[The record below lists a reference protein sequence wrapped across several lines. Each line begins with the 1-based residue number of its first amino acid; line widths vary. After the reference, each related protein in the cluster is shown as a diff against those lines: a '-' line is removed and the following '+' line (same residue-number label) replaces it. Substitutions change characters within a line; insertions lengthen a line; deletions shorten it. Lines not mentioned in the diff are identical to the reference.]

1 MHQCQLSKQWIS
13 RARLSKIKQADSLR
27 EETIKA
33 HVMGLPCTHRLKRSA
48 LINKGTKRQTRHGN
62 NKHVVFLKLQPELKK
77 KKNIYIYMITLKLSK
92 PVLLLAALTFIIWT
106 ENNKMQNKENET
118 REALCSD
125 VL

>member
-1 MHQCQLSKQWIS
+1 MK
-13 RARLSKIKQADSLR
+13 
-27 EETIKA
+27 
-33 HVMGLPCTHRLKRSA
+33 
-48 LINKGTKRQTRHGN
+48 KGTKSATNSCYGN

-92 PVLLLAALTFIIWT
+92 PVLLLAALTFTIWT

>member
-1 MHQCQLSKQWIS
+1 MIPDKK
-13 RARLSKIKQADSLR
+13 RNQATNS
-27 EETIKA
+27 
-33 HVMGLPCTHRLKRSA
+33 C
-48 LINKGTKRQTRHGN
+48 HGN

-92 PVLLLAALTFIIWT
+92 PVLLLAALKFTIWT

-118 REALCSD
+118 REALCRD